1 MEKYVTKRQ
10 LVVIILFLIIFVVG
24 LNMKESY
31 SEKEV
36 IDEKVFLYDQLLK
49 NNTIIEEEITKDKSI
64 NYSIDDVGLYKENN
78 YYFFRGNVENNY
90 IKINDEMWRIVAILE
105 NKNIRIIKEDGINS
119 NQLYKY
125 NDDYSNYSY
134 SYSVIYNELDTWYKD
149 NLIDY
154 DEYITEEEYC
164 VEYENGCLLID
175 TMKIGLLNE
184 MDVIYA
190 GGYRN
195 SINDSFYLQNDNNWW
210 IIAKEYDDFIGSA
223 FSGYVNNLGSI
234 EMGFVDEEMTI
245 RPVIHLKGD
254 SSIIGEGTID
264 SPYEIEK

>member
-1 MEKYVTKRQ
+1 MERYVTKRQ
-10 LVVIILFLIIFVVG
+10 FVVIILFLIIFVVG

-36 IDEKVFLYDQLLK
+36 IDEKVLLYDQLLK
-49 NNTIIEEEITKDKSI
+49 NNTIIEKEITKDKSI

-134 SYSVIYNELDTWYKD
+134 SYSVIYNELDT
-149 NLIDY
+149 
-154 DEYITEEEYC
+154 
-164 VEYENGCLLID
+164 
-175 TMKIGLLNE
+175 
-184 MDVIYA
+184 
-190 GGYRN
+190 
-195 SINDSFYLQNDNNWW
+195 
-210 IIAKEYDDFIGSA
+210 
-223 FSGYVNNLGSI
+223 
-234 EMGFVDEEMTI
+234 
-245 RPVIHLKGD
+245 
-254 SSIIGEGTID
+254 
-264 SPYEIEK
+264 